1 MGLGV
6 SPKLV
11 LDLCRSLGKAAEL
24 GMSLLFLTL
33 PGSPDQL
40 LLHHY
45 PDIVFQEHQRWV
57 I

>member
-45 PDIVFQEHQRWV
+45 LDIVFQEHQR
-57 I
+57 